1 MQPAAHVLIVSRDPM
16 LLQTRKLILGT
27 YFQVEAAGRLSEA
40 EAIIAKNYLDLVVL
54 CYSLSPDE
62 CQRIV
67 SLVSRQKPRPKIL
80 ALSVLGA
87 LPFNVTPD
95 QQMRSEDGP
104 YALLKKSA
112 EMLAFELK
120 IRGRVAHA

>member
-1 MQPAAHVLIVSRDPM
+1 MQPAVHVLVVSRDPM

-27 YFQVEAAGRLSEA
+27 YFQVEAAGRLTEA
-40 EAIIAKNYLDLVVL
+40 ERIIAKNSFDLVVL
-54 CYSLSPDE
+54 CYSLTRDE

-67 SLVSRQKPRPKIL
+67 SLVNRQALRPKIL
-80 ALSVLGA
+80 LLSVLGA
-87 LPFNVTPD
+87 LPLDIRAD
-95 QQMRSEDGP
+95 QEMRSEDGP

-120 IRGRVAHA
+120 IRGRVVHA

>member
-27 YFQVEAAGRLSEA
+27 YFHVEAAARLSEA
-40 EAIIAKNYLDLVVL
+40 EGIIAKNFFDLVVL
-54 CYSLSPDE
+54 CYSLSRDE
-62 CQRIV
+62 CRRIV
-67 SLVSRQKPRPKIL
+67 SLLQRQTPPPKIL
-80 ALSVLGA
+80 TLSVLGA
-87 LPFNVTPD
+87 SPLEVTAA

-120 IRGRVAHA
+120 IRGRIAHA